1 MPKLNLRILLVA
13 VVSITCLHVT
23 AQKINNPRLRLTIDI
38 GAIHAVGLN
47 DNIDSKSSITTG
59 FSLEKPFYIKDRLYL
74 TTGIGMNSQR
84 YFIDAYFVNNGNGI
98 ILKPVENGI
107 TNNKI
112 VITSLKIPLLLCIPV
127 FTKKDKA
134 IALSAGADIDFF
146 IHGERQYKPFN
157 GNNQRESFSFE
168 RKIQLPLR
176 IEISTLNLT
185 KQKGL
190 DNLFYGFGVKQ
201 QLTNFNKTN
210 SFRPF
215 EAYLRLGIQF

>member
-1 MPKLNLRILLVA
+1 MRLLYCKLLMIA
-13 VVSITCLHVT
+13 VISILHVS
-23 AQKINNPRLRLTIDI
+23 AQQLKNPRLRLTIDV

-47 DNIDSKSSITTG
+47 DNIDNKSSITTG
-59 FSLEKPFYIKDRLYL
+59 FSLEKPLYIKDQLYL
-74 TTGIGMNSQR
+74 TTGIGINSQR

-98 ILKPVENGI
+98 IFKPVENGI

-112 VITSLKIPLLLCIPV
+112 VITNLKIPLLLCFPI
-127 FTKKDKA
+127 FAKKDKA
-134 IALSAGADIDFF
+134 IALSAGADIDLF

-157 GNNQRESFSFE
+157 GNNQTESFSFE